1 MYRAQFTSAAIQ
13 NLKDLPKSVRRTIKS
28 DLQQKV
34 VKDPFGC
41 SEELS
46 RALTGF
52 RSFHFGPYRI
62 VYRVFDDF
70 KIIAIVGIG
79 MKTGDPETDIYTR
92 LEKLSGVGK
101 LSDRFLKGLR
111 FFSQP

>member
-13 NLKDLPKSVRRTIKS
+13 NLKDLPKSVRRTIKN

-34 VKDPFGC
+34 VQDPLGC

-52 RSFHFGPYRI
+52 RSFHSGKYRI
-62 VYRVFDDF
+62 VYRILDDF
-70 KIIAIVGIG
+70 KTIAIVGIG
-79 MKTGDPETDIYTR
+79 MKTGDPETDIYRR
-92 LEKLSGVGK
+92 LEKVGDAGK
-101 LSDRFLKGLR
+101 LSDRLLKGLR